1 MATIPRVVIATTSQL
16 DADTATESTN
26 ASGNTTGCVIAA
38 AVFAARSEFEA
49 IENMISLFRDDT
61 QHLV

>member
-1 MATIPRVVIATTSQL
+1 MATTSQL